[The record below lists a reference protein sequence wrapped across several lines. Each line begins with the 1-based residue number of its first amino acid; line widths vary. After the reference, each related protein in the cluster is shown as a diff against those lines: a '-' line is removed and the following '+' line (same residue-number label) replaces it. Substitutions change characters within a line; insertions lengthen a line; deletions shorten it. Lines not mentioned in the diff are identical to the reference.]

1 MIFTAAVLTI
11 SDRASAGIYEDK
23 SGKLL
28 EKELRDFGI
37 EPVKYEI
44 IPDDFEK
51 IKEKLIEY
59 SNEAISL
66 VITSGGTGLSKR
78 DNTPEASLAVFDKR
92 VPGIGEAMRKES
104 AKITPRAYLSRAE
117 AGIRKDTLIINFPGS
132 PKACKENFEI
142 IKAFLIHGLETIAGI
157 DKHNK

>member
-23 SGKLL
+23 SGKVL
-28 EKELRDFGI
+28 EKELTDFGL
-37 EPVKYEI
+37 ELVKYEI
-44 IPDDFEK
+44 IPDDLEL

-66 VITSGGTGLSKR
+66 VITSGGTGISKR
-78 DNTPEASLAVFDKR
+78 DNTPEASLAVIDKR
-92 VPGIGEAMRKES
+92 VPGIGEAMREKS
-104 AKITPRAYLSRAE
+104 SKITPMAYLSRAE
-117 AGIRKDTLIINFPGS
+117 AGIRKETLIINFPGS

-142 IKAFLIHGLETIAGI
+142 IKPFLIHGLETIKGI
-157 DKHNK
+157 DKHKN

>member
-51 IKEKLIEY
+51 IKEKLVEY
-59 SNEAISL
+59 SNESISL

-78 DNTPEASLAVFDKR
+78 DNTPEASLAVFD
-92 VPGIGEAMRKES
+92 
-104 AKITPRAYLSRAE
+104 LS
-117 AGIRKDTLIINFPGS
+117 
-132 PKACKENFEI
+132 
-142 IKAFLIHGLETIAGI
+142 LIHI
-157 DKHNK
+157 